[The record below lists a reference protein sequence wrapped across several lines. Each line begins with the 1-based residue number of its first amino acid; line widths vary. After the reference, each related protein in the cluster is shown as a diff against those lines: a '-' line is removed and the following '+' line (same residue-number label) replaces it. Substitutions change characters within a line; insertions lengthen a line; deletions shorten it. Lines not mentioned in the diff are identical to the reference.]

1 MNDAA
6 QVPSEA
12 VPHAETLDEATLRQL
27 FPNAPAQLAV
37 PKDVGSMF
45 GARMRTLG
53 GDNNLVLRIGWV
65 SAFVLA
71 LIVALAGSPI
81 GGAVIAGIAALVSI
95 GIALWQHSSAADE
108 FFDRYA
114 AARGLSHVE
123 GGSVQAGVPLCG
135 KGDKRKWPRVLSG
148 NILGQQ
154 AQVAHY
160 TYTEIS
166 TDSEGNRTETDYD
179 FTTCVLRLPDQV
191 AARFDGV
198 YLAPRSFS
206 FGALQDKLAH
216 DRGVKLESAEFHKRY
231 SLRVVDSQD
240 DIALYEL
247 FSTPFV
253 HLLATGPKVY
263 WEQRGSDLVCWH
275 KGHEDEAAD
284 LDSIVQGAAI
294 VYQRYLEEWR

>member
-1 MNDAA
+1 MSDIA
-6 QVPSEA
+6 QLDGVP
-12 VPHAETLDEATLRQL
+12 PAETLDEATIRRL
-27 FPNAPAQLAV
+27 FPAAPANVAV

-45 GARMRTLG
+45 GARMRSLG
-53 GDNNLVLRIGWV
+53 GDHNMALRIGWIA
-65 SAFVLA
+65 AFV
-71 LIVALAGSPI
+71 VALVVAMAGSPI
-81 GGAVIAGIAALVSI
+81 GGLVVAGVVAVASI
-95 GIALWQHSSAADE
+95 GVALWQHGSAADD

-114 AARGLSHVE
+114 AARGLTHVE
-123 GGSVQAGVPLCG
+123 KGHVNAGVPLCG

-148 NILGQQ
+148 TIIDQPAHL
-154 AQVAHY
+154 AHY

-179 FTTCVLRLPDQV
+179 FTTLCLRLPDQV
-191 AARFDGV
+191 AARFVGV
-198 YLAPRSFS
+198 YLAPRSLS

-216 DRGVKLESAEFHKRY
+216 DRAVQLESAEFHKRY

-240 DIALYEL
+240 DIALFEL

-253 HLLATGPKVY
+253 HHLATGPKVY
-263 WEQRGSDLVCWH
+263 WEQRGNDLLFWH

-284 LDSIVQGAAI
+284 LDSMCHGAAF